1 MILEKILTQIC
12 LDFGDGD
19 IGSFGTEDTMDGAK
33 RVSMWFYQAQ
43 KGEIDRDLDV
53 KVNDVS
59 HFPVVM
65 TFRKKESLKVVIE
78 NLNELLKLFDE

>member
-19 IGSFGTEDTMDGAK
+19 IGSFGTEDIIEGAK

-43 KGEIDRDLDV
+43 KGEIGRDLDI